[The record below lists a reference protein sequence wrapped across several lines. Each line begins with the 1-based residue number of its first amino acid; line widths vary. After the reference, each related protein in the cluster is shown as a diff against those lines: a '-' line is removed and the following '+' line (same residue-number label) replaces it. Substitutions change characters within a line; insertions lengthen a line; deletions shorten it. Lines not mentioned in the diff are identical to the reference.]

1 MKIADIVLDP
11 KLQQRDQ
18 RNQAVIDEYAESI
31 KDGAVFPPV
40 TIYNDGTSN
49 FLADGW
55 KRIYAH
61 QALGLDEIE
70 ANVIKG
76 SWRDALRASA
86 RANKDHGERRN
97 YQTIHNCVMVYLD
110 DFEWAEWSDREI
122 ARDSGISHQTVGRI
136 RKSLGIRKD
145 TVKSKRNDKEV
156 EVSVA
161 INRNKDEELHV
172 HDEFE
177 EIKNALSDIAE
188 ENEALTL
195 RLAVAAMEATDE
207 EKGMAQDQLMEMSAK
222 IKTLEA
228 TNAALKA
235 TSDGYMN
242 KVAELMDQVKYWKRR
257 AEKAEKAVA

>member
-1 MKIADIVLDP
+1 MKLTEIILDP

-18 RNQAVIDEYAESI
+18 LNQGIIDEYTESI
-31 KDGAVFPPV
+31 KDGAVFPAV
-40 TIYNDGTSN
+40 TIYHDGTSN
-49 FLADGW
+49 FLTDGW
-55 KRIYAH
+55 KRFYAH
-61 QALGLDEIE
+61 QKAGLDDIE
-70 ANVIKG
+70 VTIING

-86 RANKDHGERRN
+86 KANKSHGERRN
-97 YQTIHNCVMVYLD
+97 SQTLHNCVMVYLE

-122 ARDSGISHQTVGRI
+122 ARDAGVSHQLVGKI
-136 RKSLGIRKD
+136 RKSLGIQKD
-145 TVKSKRNDKEV
+145 TVKAIRNDKEV
-156 EVSVA
+156 EVNVA
-161 INRNKDEELHV
+161 TQRIKEEAPI

-177 EIKNALSDIAE
+177 EIKNALTDIAE

-207 EKGMAQDQLMEMSAK
+207 EKGLAQDKLMEMSAQ

-242 KVAELMDQVKYWKRR
+242 KVSDLMDQVKYWKRR
-257 AEKAEKAVA
+257 AEKAEKQLG